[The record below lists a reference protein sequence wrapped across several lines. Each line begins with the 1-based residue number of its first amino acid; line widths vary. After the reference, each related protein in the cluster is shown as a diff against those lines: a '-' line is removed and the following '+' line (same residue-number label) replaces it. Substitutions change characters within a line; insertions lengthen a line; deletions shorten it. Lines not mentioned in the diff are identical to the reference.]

1 MHHVRSSR
9 GLRFADRAMDLA
21 EVTEL
26 IASACIAI
34 ASRLALAV
42 RHAATA
48 ATTCTA
54 IGMSIA
60 ANRPQIPPSDNAAV
74 DEDSY
79 DASSGGET

>member
-26 IASACIAI
+26 IARSLHRDCVP
-34 ASRLALAV
+34 ASPRGPPRSDRGDDLHGD
-42 RHAATA
+42 RHVDR
-48 ATTCTA
+48 
-54 IGMSIA
+54 G
-60 ANRPQIPPSDNAAV
+60 QPPPNDNAAV
-74 DEDSY
+74 EEDSY